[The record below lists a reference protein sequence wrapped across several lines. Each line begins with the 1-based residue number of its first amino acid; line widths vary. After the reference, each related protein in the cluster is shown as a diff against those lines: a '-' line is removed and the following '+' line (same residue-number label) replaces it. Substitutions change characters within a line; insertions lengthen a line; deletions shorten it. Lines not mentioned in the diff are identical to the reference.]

1 MSEPSPR
8 PTKRMRKG
16 TRSCLECRKRK
27 VRCTFDHH
35 HGQAPCDA
43 CIDRQTTCQ
52 RQEHVPAAEASDPS
66 DSISHRVGRL
76 EAAVESLSD
85 TVAWMQTTR
94 PSGPCESADSGKYSH
109 VANPDTRGDQE
120 SRAILNGEAVITP
133 GAFGND
139 HNRNANETGDD
150 APPVGTEPAYLHS
163 LFNNHVLSTAE
174 RAGQEHP
181 LPPNTESR
189 ESIWAEKGSADL
201 SAQVPCLADV
211 RVVVASAADWWT
223 IHNAVLSPLSV
234 DSKQA
239 LIDAHPHHLTPAPSP
254 TKVAMWLVYFAITL
268 LQLPQDFDS
277 TRLGSIKD
285 PHGLVQRIF
294 THVDDFL
301 SADSPLQARDGI
313 ECAIVL
319 AKLASYLGRPR
330 KAWLLTRRAVT
341 FAQLLNLD
349 RARRQFR
356 NVQASGSIDSLAG
369 QHLEAS
375 ATVWES
381 LSGLDRFLSLLLH
394 LPAAAP
400 STLSKREQTDRRG
413 SQNVLQHMM
422 SEQSHIANRICYR
435 DQLDSESDAEDETT
449 RIIEDLSKLEQTQ
462 TDTWWKLDRSD
473 IHDISTATP
482 VLLQMAHY
490 YIKIRANLPYLF
502 RAKDNAKF
510 RTNAWACMQACRDVL
525 RRYFA
530 VRTRL
535 AEGVFLS
542 RACEIQVFLAC
553 VILLLHRDRSSEYL
567 PPTDSWESDATLL
580 NNTKIAIGKAAA
592 GTSDSFTE
600 MLISALDQI
609 EHCLDAVDGSRVVQ
623 LRVPL
628 LGTISISRSATNFP
642 PLENPTVPFWA
653 IPPIMSSET
662 LGIDEGIW
670 DWPTDLNTLD
680 DELSFWA
687 VDTSLSGNPS
697 NF

>member
-1 MSEPSPR
+1 MSESSPR

-27 VRCTFDHH
+27 VRCTFDHN
-35 HGQAPCDA
+35 HGRPPCDS

-52 RQEHVPAAEASDPS
+52 RQEQLPAVEASNPS

-76 EAAVESLSD
+76 EAAVQSLSS
-85 TVAWMQTTR
+85 TVAWMQTTL
-94 PSGPCESADSGKYSH
+94 PSGPPESVDSGQYSH
-109 VANPDTRGDQE
+109 VASPDARGDQV
-120 SRAILNGEAVITP
+120 SRTSLAGAAVITP
-133 GAFGND
+133 VAAG
-139 HNRNANETGDD
+139 HERNRDANETGDE
-150 APPVGTEPAYLHS
+150 APPLGTEPAYLHS
-163 LFNNHVLSTAE
+163 LFNNHVLSTAA
-174 RAGQEHP
+174 RAGEERS
-181 LPPNTESR
+181 LPPTTEPRKPDCAQKCSV
-189 ESIWAEKGSADL
+189 DL
-201 SAQVPCLADV
+201 SSEVPSLADV

-223 IHNAVLSPLSV
+223 IHNAVLSPLSL

-239 LIDAHPHHLTPAPSP
+239 LIDAHPGHVTPAPSS
-254 TKVAMWLVYFAITL
+254 TKVGMWLGYFAITL
-268 LQLPQDFDS
+268 LQLPQNFDRS
-277 TRLGSIKD
+277 NLRSIKD
-285 PHGLVQRIF
+285 PHELVQCIF
-294 THVDDFL
+294 IHVDEFL

-349 RARRQFR
+349 RARRQCR
-356 NVQASGSIDSLAG
+356 NAQASGNTNSFAF
-369 QHLEAS
+369 QHLETS

-381 LSGLDRFLSLLLH
+381 LSGLDCFLSLLLH

-400 STLSKREQTDRRG
+400 SSFSKREQVDPRE

-422 SEQSHIANRICYR
+422 LEQSHIASRICYR

-449 RIIEDLSKLEQTQ
+449 RIVQDLSKLEQALP
-462 TDTWWKLDRSD
+462 DTWWRLDRSA

-482 VLLQMAHY
+482 VLLQMTHY
-490 YIKIRANLPYLF
+490 YMATRAHLPYLF
-502 RAKDNAKF
+502 KAKDDVKF
-510 RTNAWACMQACRDVL
+510 QTNARACMQACRDVL

-535 AEGVFLS
+535 AEGIFLS
-542 RACEIQVFLAC
+542 RTCEIQVFLAC

-580 NNTKIAIGKAAA
+580 NNTKTAISKAAA

-600 MLISALDQI
+600 MLVSALDQI
-609 EHCLDAVDGSRVVQ
+609 EHCLDALDESRVVQ

-628 LGTISISRSATNFP
+628 LGTISISRSPAKSP
-642 PLENPTVPFWA
+642 SLEMPTVPFWA
-653 IPPIMSSET
+653 IPPIMASET
-662 LGIDEGIW
+662 LGIDEAIW

-687 VDTSLSGNPS
+687 VDTSLPGIPS
-697 NF
+697 NW